1 MFRYLVLLALFIFA
15 AGCAVNPVTGRPE
28 LCLISES
35 MEKRLGKR
43 FFVRVDKESFQGPI
57 LTEGFPASY
66 LQSILNRFMPFYERR
81 GRVPVIV
88 GISPVGVPNAWSI
101 PGYVVINLGIVP
113 CISNEAQLAFIMG
126 HELGHIAAR
135 HTAQRYTKAVLLSL
149 GVKGVSL
156 YAGDL
161 GELVANVAASL
172 YIAKYSRDQERMADS
187 LGFKY
192 MSMAGYDPY
201 QTAQAMRCIKK
212 CGEKY
217 MKLLGIKKASG
228 FAGFLERIFADHPGT
243 EERVKILA
251 EKARLLGRRGIKNT
265 KEFPKLKKW
274 AVQRFDVVSEVEVAG
289 RMMSKGFKTKAFD
302 KVNRALKKAE
312 RMSLEPDI
320 AARIYTYAGFVYL
333 MGKKYRLAREEAMK
347 ALRFKRDYYIPYKVA
362 GIAGLRDG
370 SEEGLKDAEEVFS
383 SCIEEMANDQD
394 LISAFGRV
402 VWDPVCLKGA
412 LISSC
417 RLGDMG
423 KCKAYCRTFERR
435 FGLSPDI
442 VKYCF

>member
-1 MFRYLVLLALFIFA
+1 MLRCLAALILFLFA
-15 AGCAVNPVTGRPE
+15 AGCAVNPVTGKPE
-28 LCLISES
+28 LCLLSES
-35 MEKRLGKR
+35 MEKRLGKK
-43 FFVRVDKESFQGPI
+43 FFVKVDKESFQGPI
-57 LTEGFPASY
+57 LMEGFPASY

-81 GRVPVIV
+81 GRVPVAA
-88 GISPVGVPNAWSI
+88 GISPMGVPNAWSI
-101 PGYVVINLGIVP
+101 PGYVVINLGIIP

-149 GVKGVSL
+149 GVKGIGL

-201 QTAQAMRCIKK
+201 QTAQAMRCIEE

-217 MKLLGIKKASG
+217 MKLLGIKKPSG
-228 FAGFLERIFADHPGT
+228 FAGFLERIFADHPGA
-243 EERVKILA
+243 EERVRILM
-251 EKARLLGRRGIKNT
+251 EKARLLRKKGIKNT
-265 KEFPKLKKW
+265 EKFPRLKRW
-274 AVQRFDVVSEVEVAG
+274 AVQRFKVVSELEVAG
-289 RMMSKGFKTKAFD
+289 KMVDKGLKAKAFN
-302 KVNRALKKAE
+302 KVEDALKKAE
-312 RMSLEPDI
+312 EMVLEPEI
-320 AARIYTYAGFVYL
+320 AAKVYAYAGYVYL
-333 MGKKYRLAREEAMK
+333 VGKKYHLAQEEAAK
-347 ALRFKRDYYIPYKVA
+347 AFRLKRDYYVSYKVA
-362 GIAGLRDG
+362 GIAGLREG
-370 SEEGLKDAEEVFS
+370 SKEGLKEAKEAFS
-383 SCIEEMANDQD
+383 ACVEEMANDQD
-394 LISAFGRV
+394 FISAFGRV

-417 RLGDMG
+417 KLGEVG
-423 KCKAYCRTFERR
+423 ECRAYCRTFKKN

-442 VKYCF
+442 VRYCF